1 MKTEEILRRLEEIE
15 ARAEKA
21 TPGPWHREYDDL
33 TEEELIEPTG
43 YSGYGKGAANVYAD
57 GDFIAACREDT
68 PWLCQVVRQLVARLE
83 KVEAVAEAAQEVV
96 RGSLVETLYANR
108 WERRYIWGPQ
118 WDRLEK
124 ALAALEEGS
133 DE

>member
-1 MKTEEILRRLEEIE
+1 MTREEILNRVKEIE
-15 ARAEKA
+15 ARARMPEYQDLRSWAA
-21 TPGPWHREYDDL
+21 TLAIQDVPE
-33 TEEELIEPTG
+33 
-43 YSGYGKGAANVYAD
+43 
-57 GDFIAACREDT
+57 
-68 PWLCQVVRQLVARLE
+68 LCQVVRQLVARLE